1 MKKKIIDFSNIE
13 KILKPIK
20 KKGKKIVCCHG
31 VFDLLHI
38 GHLKHF
44 KSAKKYGDI
53 LIVSVTPDRFI
64 QKGFDRPYFNS
75 EQRMESLASIEV
87 VDFVIL
93 NNSTN
98 AVDIIKKIKPNY
110 YVKGPDYK
118 NFKEDITGQIKN
130 EELVVK
136 KNGCKTVFTEDPIY
150 SSSSILNQ
158 SGSTFNLF
166 QKSFINK
173 IKSEINLN
181 NFNTHINKLQNL
193 KVLVIGEAIIDQY
206 VFCEALGKSGKEPH
220 LVLKD
225 VSEELYLGGVLSI
238 ARNISD
244 FCNKITI
251 LSMLG
256 QKKEYE
262 KYIKKNMAKNIQ
274 SKFLY
279 KSKSPTI
286 IKKRYIERISNNKV
300 LGVYT
305 VNDDLLNKNDETI
318 FEKMILKEI
327 KEHDVVIVSDYGHG
341 LITKK
346 LAKLLCKKSKFLAL
360 NAQANASNIGYH
372 SIQKYR
378 SVDCVVMNET
388 ELRHELR
395 DKNEKLKILVKK
407 LTNMIKIKNLIVTRG
422 SNGAILYNSFNKK
435 YITCPAFAS
444 KVVDKVGAGDSMLSI
459 MSILIKSKFK
469 NIISLFLG
477 SLAGALSVGEMS
489 NKVPIKKTKLLKYFN
504 HTLK

>member
-1 MKKKIIDFSNIE
+1 MKKKIIDFSNVE

-20 KKGKKIVCCHG
+20 RKGKKIVCCHG

-53 LIVSVTPDRFI
+53 LIVSVTPNKFI

-87 VDFVIL
+87 IDFVVL
-93 NNSTN
+93 NKSAN
-98 AVDIIKKIKPNY
+98 AIDIINKIKPNY

-118 NFKEDITGQIKN
+118 NFKNDITGQIKK
-130 EELVVK
+130 ERLAVK
-136 KNGCKTVFTEDPIY
+136 KNGGKLVFTEDDTY

-158 SGSTFNLF
+158 FGDTYNLS
-166 QKSFINK
+166 QKKFIYK
-173 IKSEINLN
+173 IKSKINLN
-181 NFNTHINKLQNL
+181 NFNKQINKLQDLN
-193 KVLVIGEAIIDQY
+193 VLVIGEAIIDKY
-206 VFCEALGKSGKEPH
+206 VFCETLGKSGKEPH
-220 LVLKD
+220 LVLRNLR
-225 VSEELYLGGVLSI
+225 EEVYLGGALSI
-238 ARNISD
+238 ARNVSD
-244 FCNKITI
+244 FCKKITI

-262 KYIKKNMAKNIQ
+262 KYIKKILTKKIK
-274 SKFLY
+274 SRFLY

-286 IKKRYIERISNNKV
+286 VKKRYLEHITNNKV
-300 LGVYT
+300 LGIYT
-305 VNDDLLNKNDETI
+305 LNDELLNKKDESI

-346 LAKLLCKKSKFLAL
+346 LAKLLCKNSKFLAL
-360 NAQANASNIGYH
+360 NAQTNASNTGYH
-372 SIQKYR
+372 SIQKYKG
-378 SVDCVVMNET
+378 VNCVVINET
-388 ELRHELR
+388 ELRQELR
-395 DKNEKLKILVKK
+395 DKNEKLNILTKK
-407 LTNMIKIKNLIVTRG
+407 LTKTIGINNLVITRG
-422 SNGAILYNSFNKK
+422 SSGAILYSSKDKK
-435 YITCPAFAS
+435 YFYCPAFAS
-444 KVVDKVGAGDSMLSI
+444 KVVDKIGAGDSMLSI

-477 SLAGALSVGEMS
+477 SLAGAMSVSEMS

-504 HTLK
+504 HILK

>member
-1 MKKKIIDFSNIE
+1 MKKKIINFSEVE

-20 KKGKKIVCCHG
+20 RKGKKIVHCHG

-53 LIVSVTPDRFI
+53 LVISVTPDKFV
-64 QKGFDRPYFNS
+64 QKGFERPYFNS

-136 KNGCKTVFTEDPIY
+136 KNGGKTVFTEDPIY

-181 NFNTHINKLQNL
+181 NFNTHIDKLQDL
-193 KVLVIGEAIIDQY
+193 KVLVIGETIIDQY

-286 IKKRYIERISNNKV
+286 IKKRYIESISNNKV
-300 LGVYT
+300 LGIYT

-318 FEKMILKEI
+318 FKKMILKEI

-378 SVDCVVMNET
+378 GVDCVVMNET

-477 SLAGALSVGEMS
+477 SIAGALSVGEMS

>member
-1 MKKKIIDFSNIE
+1 MKKKIIDFSDVE

-20 KKGKKIVCCHG
+20 RKGKKIVHCHG

-53 LIVSVTPDRFI
+53 LVISVTPDKFV
-64 QKGFDRPYFNS
+64 QKGFERPYFNS

-87 VDFVIL
+87 VDFVVL

-136 KNGCKTVFTEDPIY
+136 KNGGKIVFTEDPIY

-158 SGSTFNLF
+158 SGSIFNLF

-173 IKSEINLN
+173 IKAKINLN
-181 NFNTHINKLQNL
+181 NFNAHINKLQDL
-193 KVLVIGEAIIDQY
+193 KVLVIGETIIDQY

-274 SKFLY
+274 SQFLY

-286 IKKRYIERISNNKV
+286 IKKRYIESISNNKV
-300 LGVYT
+300 LGIYT
-305 VNDDLLNKNDETI
+305 VNDDLLNKKDELI
-318 FEKMILKEI
+318 FKKMILKEI
-327 KEHDVVIVSDYGHG
+327 RKNDLVIVSDYGHG

-372 SIQKYR
+372 TIQKYR
-378 SVDCVVMNET
+378 GVDCVVMNET

-395 DKNEKLKILVKK
+395 DKNEKLKIMVKK
-407 LTNMIKIKNLIVTRG
+407 LTNMIKIKDLIVTRG

>member
-1 MKKKIIDFSNIE
+1 MKKKIINFSEAE

-20 KKGKKIVCCHG
+20 RKGKKIVHCHG

-53 LIVSVTPDRFI
+53 LVISVTPDKFV
-64 QKGFDRPYFNS
+64 QKGFERPYFNS

-136 KNGCKTVFTEDPIY
+136 KNGGKTVFTEDPIY

-327 KEHDVVIVSDYGHG
+327 KKHDVVIVSDYGHG

-378 SVDCVVMNET
+378 GVDCVVMNET

>member
-1 MKKKIIDFSNIE
+1 
-13 KILKPIK
+13 
-20 KKGKKIVCCHG
+20 
-31 VFDLLHI
+31 
-38 GHLKHF
+38 
-44 KSAKKYGDI
+44 
-53 LIVSVTPDRFI
+53 
-64 QKGFDRPYFNS
+64 
-75 EQRMESLASIEV
+75 
-87 VDFVIL
+87 
-93 NNSTN
+93 
-98 AVDIIKKIKPNY
+98 
-110 YVKGPDYK
+110 
-118 NFKEDITGQIKN
+118 
-130 EELVVK
+130 
-136 KNGCKTVFTEDPIY
+136 
-150 SSSSILNQ
+150 
-158 SGSTFNLF
+158 
-166 QKSFINK
+166 
-173 IKSEINLN
+173 
-181 NFNTHINKLQNL
+181 
-193 KVLVIGEAIIDQY
+193 
-206 VFCEALGKSGKEPH
+206 
-220 LVLKD
+220 
-225 VSEELYLGGVLSI
+225 
-238 ARNISD
+238 
-244 FCNKITI
+244 
-251 LSMLG
+251 
-256 QKKEYE
+256 
-262 KYIKKNMAKNIQ
+262 MAKNIQ

-286 IKKRYIERISNNKV
+286 IKKRYIESISNNKV
-300 LGVYT
+300 LGIYT

-318 FEKMILKEI
+318 FKKMILKEI

-477 SLAGALSVGEMS
+477 SIAGALSVGEMS

>member
-1 MKKKIIDFSNIE
+1 MKKKIINYLDIE
-13 KILKPIK
+13 KVLKPMK
-20 KKGKKIVCCHG
+20 KKRKKIVHCHG

-53 LIVSVTPDRFI
+53 LVISVTPDKFV
-64 QKGFDRPYFNS
+64 QKGFERPYFNS

-136 KNGCKTVFTEDPIY
+136 KNGGKIVFTEDPIY

-173 IKSEINLN
+173 IKPEINLN
-181 NFNTHINKLQNL
+181 NFNAHINKLQDL
-193 KVLVIGEAIIDQY
+193 KVLVIGETIIDQY

-220 LVLKD
+220 LVLKN

-262 KYIKKNMAKNIQ
+262 KYIKKK
-274 SKFLY
+274 
-279 KSKSPTI
+279 
-286 IKKRYIERISNNKV
+286 
-300 LGVYT
+300 
-305 VNDDLLNKNDETI
+305 
-318 FEKMILKEI
+318 
-327 KEHDVVIVSDYGHG
+327 YG
-341 LITKK
+341 
-346 LAKLLCKKSKFLAL
+346 
-360 NAQANASNIGYH
+360 
-372 SIQKYR
+372 
-378 SVDCVVMNET
+378 
-388 ELRHELR
+388 
-395 DKNEKLKILVKK
+395 
-407 LTNMIKIKNLIVTRG
+407 
-422 SNGAILYNSFNKK
+422 KK
-435 YITCPAFAS
+435 Y
-444 KVVDKVGAGDSMLSI
+444 SI
-459 MSILIKSKFK
+459 
-469 NIISLFLG
+469 
-477 SLAGALSVGEMS
+477 
-489 NKVPIKKTKLLKYFN
+489 
-504 HTLK
+504 

>member
-1 MKKKIIDFSNIE
+1 MKKKIIDFSNVE

-20 KKGKKIVCCHG
+20 RKGKKIVHCHG

-44 KSAKKYGDI
+44 KSAKKYGDVLVI
-53 LIVSVTPDRFI
+53 SVTPDKFV
-64 QKGFDRPYFNS
+64 QKGFGRPYFNS

-136 KNGCKTVFTEDPIY
+136 KNGGKVVFTEDPIY

-181 NFNTHINKLQNL
+181 NFNAHINKLQDL
-193 KVLVIGEAIIDQY
+193 KVLVVGETIIDQY

-286 IKKRYIERISNNKV
+286 IKKRYIESISNNKV
-300 LGVYT
+300 LGIYT

-378 SVDCVVMNET
+378 GVDCVVMNET

-407 LTNMIKIKNLIVTRG
+407 LTNMIKIKDLIVTRG

>member
-1 MKKKIIDFSNIE
+1 MKKKIINYLDIE
-13 KILKPIK
+13 KVLKPIK
-20 KKGKKIVCCHG
+20 KKRKKIVHCHG

-53 LIVSVTPDRFI
+53 LVISVTPDRFV
-64 QKGFDRPYFNS
+64 QKGFERPYFNS
-75 EQRMESLASIEV
+75 EQRMESLASIEI
-87 VDFVIL
+87 VDFVVL

-110 YVKGPDYK
+110 YVKGHDYK

-136 KNGCKTVFTEDPIY
+136 KNGGKIVFTEDPIY

-158 SGSTFNLF
+158 SGSIFNLF

-173 IKSEINLN
+173 IKAEINLN
-181 NFNTHINKLQNL
+181 NFKAHINKLQDL
-193 KVLVIGEAIIDQY
+193 KVLVIGETIIDQY

-238 ARNISD
+238 AKNISD
-244 FCNKITI
+244 FCKKITI

-286 IKKRYIERISNNKV
+286 IKKRYIESISNNKV
-300 LGVYT
+300 LGIYAM
-305 VNDDLLNKNDETI
+305 NDDLLNKKDESI
-318 FEKMILKEI
+318 FEKMILEEI

-341 LITKK
+341 LVTKK

-378 SVDCVVMNET
+378 GVDCVVMNET

-407 LTNMIKIKNLIVTRG
+407 LTNMIKIKDLIVTRG

>member
-1 MKKKIIDFSNIE
+1 MKKKIINFSEVE

-20 KKGKKIVCCHG
+20 RKGKKIVHCHG

-53 LIVSVTPDRFI
+53 LVISVTPDKFV
-64 QKGFDRPYFNS
+64 QKGFERPYFNS
-75 EQRMESLASIEV
+75 EQRMESLASIEII
-87 VDFVIL
+87 DFVIL

-98 AVDIIKKIKPNY
+98 AIDIIKKIKPNY

-136 KNGCKTVFTEDPIY
+136 KNGGKTVFTEDPIY

-286 IKKRYIERISNNKV
+286 IKKRYIESISNNKV
-300 LGVYT
+300 LGIYT

-318 FEKMILKEI
+318 FKKMILKEI

-435 YITCPAFAS
+435 YIICPAFAS

-477 SLAGALSVGEMS
+477 SIAGALSVGEMS

>member
-1 MKKKIIDFSNIE
+1 MKKKIINFSEVE

-20 KKGKKIVCCHG
+20 RKGKKIVHCHG

-53 LIVSVTPDRFI
+53 LVISVTPDKFV
-64 QKGFDRPYFNS
+64 QKGFERPYFNS

-136 KNGCKTVFTEDPIY
+136 KNGGKTVFTEDPIY

-286 IKKRYIERISNNKV
+286 IKKRYIESISNNKV
-300 LGVYT
+300 LGIYT

-318 FEKMILKEI
+318 FKKMILKEI

-407 LTNMIKIKNLIVTRG
+407 LTNMIKIKDLIVTRG

-489 NKVPIKKTKLLKYFN
+489 NKVPIKKTKLLKYCN
-504 HTLK
+504 HILK